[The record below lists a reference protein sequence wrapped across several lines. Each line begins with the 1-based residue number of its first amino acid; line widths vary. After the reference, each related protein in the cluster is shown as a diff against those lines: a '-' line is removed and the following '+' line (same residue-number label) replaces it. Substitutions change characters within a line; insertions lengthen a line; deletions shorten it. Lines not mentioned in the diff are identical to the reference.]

1 MRYEVSQEPKDVE
14 PGDIAVMRLV
24 TTKGAVKWTC
34 GTVRCFTDDDEDPAI
49 VLTTGKILLVPLCA
63 VLLVVALSWR
73 LWLIALGF
81 AVAAA
86 AVVWLE
92 TEEGADCERD

>member
-34 GTVRCFTDDDEDPAI
+34 GTVRCFTDGRSALMLI
-49 VLTTGKILLVPLCA
+49 CA
-63 VLLVVALSWR
+63 RVRYVTSSEWSTRRYLDMSRPGENVQSAN
-73 LWLIALGF
+73 
-81 AVAAA
+81 
-86 AVVWLE
+86 
-92 TEEGADCERD
+92 

>member
-34 GTVRCFTDDDEDPAI
+34 GTVRCFTDDN
-49 VLTTGKILLVPLCA
+49 
-63 VLLVVALSWR
+63 
-73 LWLIALGF
+73 
-81 AVAAA
+81 
-86 AVVWLE
+86 E
-92 TEEGADCERD
+92 TRQSF

>member
-49 VLTTGKILLVPLCA
+49 VLTTGKIPENDAEIFSLSHWLGVPSDALLGLKPLE
-63 VLLVVALSWR
+63 VA
-73 LWLIALGF
+73 
-81 AVAAA
+81 
-86 AVVWLE
+86 
-92 TEEGADCERD
+92 

>member
-49 VLTTGKILLVPLCA
+49 VLTTARFPNMTVTNWCA
-63 VLLVVALSWR
+63 VSGRYRTW
-73 LWLIALGF
+73 
-81 AVAAA
+81 
-86 AVVWLE
+86 
-92 TEEGADCERD
+92 CK

>member
-24 TTKGAVKWTC
+24 TTKGA
-34 GTVRCFTDDDEDPAI
+34 
-49 VLTTGKILLVPLCA
+49 
-63 VLLVVALSWR
+63 
-73 LWLIALGF
+73 
-81 AVAAA
+81 